1 MDTESTHRQK
11 ELYTRVSGRMISNM
25 ARGLR
30 SGWIMQ
36 NLKGISYMEKKK
48 GLEFWLFRMG
58 LSMKDSSKIIKLVER
73 EFLDGLLAKSMRESG
88 VIIRWMG
95 WGILN
100 VQMGKFMRVSF

>member
-1 MDTESTHRQK
+1 MIRPMDTESTHRQK

-48 GLEFWLFRMG
+48 GLEF
-58 LSMKDSSKIIKLVER
+58 
-73 EFLDGLLAKSMRESG
+73 
-88 VIIRWMG
+88 
-95 WGILN
+95 
-100 VQMGKFMRVSF
+100 